1 MIQIINIEQRSR
13 WDGIVTSFTDY
24 DVYYLTCY
32 VRAFE
37 IHGDG
42 QPTLLYYE
50 QDGLRA
56 MYVYMKRTTAVIGI
70 YDSITPYG
78 YGGVLFE
85 GNNDDT
91 HIQAFYSEYVRIMNE
106 EHIVDNFVRYHPLL
120 ANAQSMKLISN
131 VLDLGQT
138 VAMDLSSPEVI
149 WENITSKNRNAIRKA
164 EKNGVQI
171 QHGHSWNELKQFIP
185 MYNAT
190 MQKDHAERYYYF
202 GEAFYRSICIDLAGH
217 FEVFYATLEG
227 EMIAASIMIFA
238 NGKMHYHL
246 SCSQQ
251 EHRPLSPTNL
261 LLYKAA
267 LWGCE
272 QGFNTLHLGGGIGST
287 DDNLYKFKAAFN
299 RRSSYRFSIG
309 KEIFDRQAYM
319 RLVDIRRE
327 QDPRFNPESQFFP
340 LYKS

>member
-24 DVYYLTCY
+24 DVYYLSCY

-85 GNNDDT
+85 GNTDAP
-91 HIQAFYSEYVRIMNE
+91 HLKAFYSEYLRAMNE
-106 EHIVDNFVRYHPLL
+106 EHIVDNFVRYHPILRK
-120 ANAQSMKLISN
+120 AAPMKLISN

-171 QHGHSWNELKQFIP
+171 HHGHSWEELRQFIP

-202 GEAFYRSICIDLAGH
+202 GEAFYRSICDDLAGH

-251 EHRPLSPTNL
+251 EHRSLSPTNL